1 MAQYWASRLSYLL
14 DESYEE
20 EEEQAMPN
28 PHPPLG
34 KLPRPSL
41 LQIPVFNPP
50 PPSPSPLPYFYQPP
64 KRVAAPQPAQQQKK
78 QQRRRRHRIWDDLPT
93 PIVYEKYEPVAPVAA
108 TAAAAAGEKPSRP
121 DAFTEI
127 PLSNRVREEPKEKS
141 TKLEESLI
149 VPASDAAQ
157 VLPSLSISSPSSS
170 SSSSRS
176 SDMRLFATSSSS
188 DSGRS
193 VSSASSIG
201 SSERGAVYS
210 LGRKQRSHRD
220 GCVCVVDTSL
230 LWSSLVSSLFR
241 PSLPALPAP
250 SAANHAAL
258 PGPTVY
264 PVLLSRESSTVE
276 SSGYD
281 LKSPAPRVPSTD
293 AAEPQ
298 EVPHGMRTIAE
309 LMGLDSEKLL
319 VHMAGLVLGVVWT
332 ISLLYSEWIQFWL
345 RPPSCSTWPDENVQ
359 GQYIPPREYKTI
371 AVINSPK
378 LLPSTALHAQFIT
391 ARLRNDLYL
400 RRAFRASVLRF
411 SPSLVVTLGDLFQS
425 GADATYPLFRAEAS
439 RYHHVFQ
446 THDPFL
452 DPHTWER
459 RRRQQMERERGRE
472 KEREDRAERESKN
485 GQGGANEG
493 AQRVASP
500 GRSVWE
506 WVQGGLWWG
515 RWHPGEGGVNVHMR
529 TDLAQVA
536 GERDVGF
543 SSTQRKQHELAVR
556 FERYVGALSFHD
568 KVGAVRVVGVNG
580 LAMDGHRQ
588 HNNSTKQL
596 EEFLQ
601 SLPEHGAQVSSLPLI
616 LFSHLPLHS
625 STNLPCGANPQGQAV
640 DWDKDGEVRYQD
652 AISKEGSNHLLQLL
666 RPALVVSGHAEAT
679 CWQQRQ
685 VQGTPRGNS
694 SSGGDA
700 SAGRGSW
707 NVLELSLP
715 SFNFIHSTHAIADP
729 PAFLLITVPL
739 DHHPHGSYMQQQN
752 TQQNQQQKATLGGA
766 SVHVQLCVLPTQ
778 ILFPPWYF
786 LVSLLSCLA
795 FLLLP
800 SRGVSW
806 ASLAALAARVA
817 AASREAWTLPKLKA
831 DVDEEGELEPMFDT
845 DGNMVLVRRATPRL
859 PDTIPSSITS
869 DRRPGGAQLRA
880 SRQQGSHD
888 SLMDAGGST
897 GVPRIGSFTDVSRD
911 GAQAS
916 GGGGGESGG
925 DGFMATIAKG
935 ANLTPKIA
943 FLRLLRAIGPLTL
956 LRVNSETSGDSPTA
970 GNGSF
975 DASTAGA
982 HASITSSHGLTPH
995 QLDFRALAQEFAA
1008 NELLPRAAEWD
1019 ARKHFPVDVLRKA
1032 AGLGFAALFVKE
1044 DVGGSGLG
1052 RADGA
1057 VVFEALAHADVSTTA
1072 YLTIHNMNASIIDRF
1087 GSEEQR
1093 HKWLPALATMDL
1105 LSSYCLTEPGSGS
1118 DAAALKTTARQAT
1131 GSTDYILNGS
1141 KAFIS
1146 GATAADVYV
1155 VMART
1160 DGEGPK
1166 GISCFM
1172 VEKGMPGVSFGQLE
1186 KKLGW
1191 NSQPTA
1197 AVILE
1202 DVKVPA
1208 ANLIGGRGNG
1218 FRIAMTGLD
1227 GGRVNI
1233 GACR

>member
-20 EEEQAMPN
+20 EEQAMPN

-34 KLPRPSL
+34 KLPRPSM

-64 KRVAAPQPAQQQKK
+64 KRVAAPQPAQPQKK
-78 QQRRRRHRIWDDLPT
+78 QQRRRRHRVWDDLPT
-93 PIVYEKYEPVAPVAA
+93 PIVYEKYEPVAPV
-108 TAAAAAGEKPSRP
+108 TAAAAAGEKRVRS

-127 PLSNRVREEPKEKS
+127 PLSGRAREEPKANPS
-141 TKLEESLI
+141 KLEQSLI
-149 VPASDAAQ
+149 VRASDA
-157 VLPSLSISSPSSS
+157 SLSTSSS
-170 SSSSRS
+170 SSSSSGS
-176 SDMRLFATSSSS
+176 SDMRRFANSSSS

-193 VSSASSIG
+193 VSSASSAG
-201 SSERGAVYS
+201 SSDRGAVYS

-230 LWSSLVSSLFR
+230 LWSSLVSTLFR

-258 PGPTVY
+258 PGPAVY
-264 PVLLSRESSTVE
+264 PVLLSRQPSTAE

-281 LKSPAPRVPSTD
+281 LKSPAPRVPRTD

-298 EVPHGMRTIAE
+298 EVSHGMRTIAE

-319 VHMAGLVLGVVWT
+319 WVLATVLGVVWA

-345 RPPSCSTWPDENVQ
+345 RPPSCSTWPDESGQVSIQVNVQ
-359 GQYIPPREYKTI
+359 VNILVLGVVWGGQPAALQRVDSILASAAQLLYGQYIPPKEYKTI

-411 SPSLVVTLGDLFQS
+411 SPSLVVTLGDLVQS

-472 KEREDRAERESKN
+472 KEREDREERERERGKESKS

-493 AQRVASP
+493 GQRGVAL

-515 RWHPGEGGVNVHMR
+515 RWQLGEGEGVNVHMR

-536 GERDVGF
+536 GERDVGY

-556 FERYVGALSFHD
+556 FERYVGALNFHD

-588 HNNSTKQL
+588 RNNSTKQL

-601 SLPEHGAQVSSLPLI
+601 SLPDHGAQVSSLPLI

-625 STNLPCGANPQGQAV
+625 PTDLPCGSNPQGQAV
-640 DWDKDGEVRYQD
+640 DWDKDGEVRYQG

-679 CWQQRQ
+679 CWQRRQ
-685 VQGTPRGNS
+685 VEGTARGNS
-694 SSGGDA
+694 SSGG
-700 SAGRGSW
+700 RGSW
-707 NVLELSLP
+707 NVIELSLP
-715 SFNFIHSTHAIADP
+715 TFNFIHSTHAITDP

-739 DHHPHGSYMQQQN
+739 DHHHPHGSDKEQQG
-752 TQQNQQQKATLGGA
+752 QQQKPTLGAA

-786 LVSLLSCLA
+786 LLSLLSCLA

-817 AASREAWTLPKLKA
+817 AASKEAWTLPKLKA
-831 DVDEEGELEPMFDT
+831 DGDWEGELEPMFDT

-859 PDTIPSSITS
+859 PDTMPSSISS

-888 SLMDAGGST
+888 SLMDAGGSS

-911 GAQAS
+911 GATAS
-916 GGGGGESGG
+916 GGGGGGESGG
-925 DGFMATIAKG
+925 DGLMATIAKG

-943 FLRLLRAIGPLTL
+943 ILRLLRAIGPLTL
-956 LRVNSETSGDSPTA
+956 LV
-970 GNGSF
+970 GSQL
-975 DASTAGA
+975 ALYL
-982 HASITSSHGLTPH
+982 GL
-995 QLDFRALAQEFAA
+995 LAKD
-1008 NELLPRAAEWD
+1008 W
-1019 ARKHFPVDVLRKA
+1019 
-1032 AGLGFAALFVKE
+1032 
-1044 DVGGSGLG
+1044 S
-1052 RADGA
+1052 
-1057 VVFEALAHADVSTTA
+1057 
-1072 YLTIHNMNASIIDRF
+1072 
-1087 GSEEQR
+1087 
-1093 HKWLPALATMDL
+1093 
-1105 LSSYCLTEPGSGS
+1105 
-1118 DAAALKTTARQAT
+1118 
-1131 GSTDYILNGS
+1131 
-1141 KAFIS
+1141 
-1146 GATAADVYV
+1146 
-1155 VMART
+1155 
-1160 DGEGPK
+1160 
-1166 GISCFM
+1166 
-1172 VEKGMPGVSFGQLE
+1172 
-1186 KKLGW
+1186 
-1191 NSQPTA
+1191 
-1197 AVILE
+1197 
-1202 DVKVPA
+1202 
-1208 ANLIGGRGNG
+1208 
-1218 FRIAMTGLD
+1218 
-1227 GGRVNI
+1227 
-1233 GACR
+1233 